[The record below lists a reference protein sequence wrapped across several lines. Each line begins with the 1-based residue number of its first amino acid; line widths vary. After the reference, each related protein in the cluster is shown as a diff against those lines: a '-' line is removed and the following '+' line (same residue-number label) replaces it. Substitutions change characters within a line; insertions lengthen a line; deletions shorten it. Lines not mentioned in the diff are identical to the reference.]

1 LSLSLPA
8 RRRLT
13 SLSRRMACLK
23 LTGRSDWSPLNGR
36 PTLYLF
42 PSKDRESS

>member
-13 SLSRRMACLK
+13 ALCRRMACLK
-23 LTGRSDWSPLNGR
+23 LTRMSDWSPLNER
-36 PTLYLF
+36 PA
-42 PSKDRESS
+42 D